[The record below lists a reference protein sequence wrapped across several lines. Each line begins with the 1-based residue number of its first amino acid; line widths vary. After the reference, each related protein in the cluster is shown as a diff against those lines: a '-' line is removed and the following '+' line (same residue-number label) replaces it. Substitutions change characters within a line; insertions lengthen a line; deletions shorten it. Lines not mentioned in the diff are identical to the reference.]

1 MSNGKTH
8 DLSIWATAPWVGLGV
23 YAFAPEHKIE
33 SALVAIA
40 GHLMGGLMLS
50 PDLDLPS
57 RPWRRWGWFRIIWIP
72 YQKITRHRGVSHAPF
87 IGMLLRVLY
96 LALPV
101 IAFVIYRG
109 MDQWGLLFFQ
119 AHWMAIV
126 IFWIGLELSV
136 WVHLTLDGIL
146 IKKLRG

>member
-1 MSNGKTH
+1 MSDGKTH

-72 YQKITRHRGVSHAPF
+72 Y
-87 IGMLLRVLY
+87 
-96 LALPV
+96 
-101 IAFVIYRG
+101 
-109 MDQWGLLFFQ
+109 
-119 AHWMAIV
+119 
-126 IFWIGLELSV
+126 
-136 WVHLTLDGIL
+136 
-146 IKKLRG
+146 